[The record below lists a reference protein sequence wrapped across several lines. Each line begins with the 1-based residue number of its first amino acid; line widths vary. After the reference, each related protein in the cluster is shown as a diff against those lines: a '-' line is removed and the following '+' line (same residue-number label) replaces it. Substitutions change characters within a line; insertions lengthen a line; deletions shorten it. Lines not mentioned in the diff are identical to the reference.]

1 MRKRALALYPSAWRE
16 RYGEEMSALLEESA
30 PNLAATL
37 DLARGALLAHLHP
50 LARTRPLERARGS
63 VVGVLGS
70 FIAFCF
76 LGAGFAKTTENFD
89 DAGRLHP
96 LLGTSHSVVLVAALI
111 AGAALAL
118 AAAPLT
124 LATLAE
130 ARRTRSVQLI
140 KLMALPLLGVAG
152 LAGLAVPLGLLVI
165 WLHAGHRQHVGVV
178 GWLLFALCQ
187 AAAVGA
193 ACACWVAPRAIV
205 RRIDIPHRTLGI
217 SLPAL
222 GVVALSM
229 AIVTLATGLYLLGV
243 VLDAPNLGAMGNGP
257 GQLIDVTTSIAILF
271 TGMVLLSVAAL
282 VSARRGLGSLGEV

>member
-1 MRKRALALYPSAWRE
+1 MRKRLLALYPSAWRE

-37 DLARGALLAHLHP
+37 DLGRGALLAHLHP
-50 LARTRPLERARGS
+50 LARTRPLERAHNS
-63 VVGVLGS
+63 VVGVLGC

-130 ARRTRSVQLI
+130 ARRTRSAQLI

-152 LAGLAVPLGLLVI
+152 LAVSLGLLVI

-187 AAAVGA
+187 VAAIGA

-205 RRIDIPHRTLGI
+205 RRIDIPHHALGI

-229 AIVTLATGLYLLGV
+229 AIVTVATGLYLLGV
-243 VLDAPNLGAMGNGP
+243 VRDAPNLGAMGNGP
-257 GQLIDVTTSIAILF
+257 GQLIDVTTSVAILF
-271 TGMVLLSVAAL
+271 TGMILLSVAAL